1 VNVPVRRLEARDRSR
16 WQAGLV
22 GGSGALTTYL
32 GTAPGVGKTYA
43 MLRAGRLR
51 SDSGERVVVG
61 WLERHGRAETRAQ
74 IGDLEVVPPRPVAYG
89 SGSFAEFDVEAVM
102 ASGASVALVD
112 ELAHTVVGTNRRRW
126 QDVADILAA
135 GVDVMT
141 TVNLANLVSARDY
154 VAQLTG
160 AGTVESI
167 PDEFVRSGETV
178 LVDLPADALRRRI
191 ADGKVYSADRV
202 GGALA
207 DYFRVSNLQ
216 ALSALGRA
224 WMDGTLEA
232 LAEEMLE
239 ERGLVTASRP
249 TVVAGVS
256 DTGWGQHVIRR
267 ASERALEE
275 DADLLVVHVSL
286 DDGMAHRRSQAH
298 AEHRN
303 MVTEAG
309 GSYVEMTAASVPEGL
324 ARAVRD
330 HGASLLVVGR
340 HRSRLGEIVH
350 GSVVSRLQRLLPGVR
365 IEAVREE
372 SISPSAS
379 A

>member
-1 VNVPVRRLEARDRSR
+1 
-16 WQAGLV
+16 V

-43 MLRAGRLR
+43 MLQAGRLR
-51 SDSGERVVVG
+51 SAAGQRVVVG
-61 WLERHGRAETRAQ
+61 WVERHGRAETQAQ
-74 IGDLEVVPPRPVAYG
+74 LGDLEVVPPRPVAHG
-89 SGSFAEFDVEAVM
+89 SGTFDEFDVEAVM
-102 ASGASVALVD
+102 ASGADVALVD
-112 ELAHTVVGTNRRRW
+112 ELAHTVVGTTRRRW
-126 QDVADILAA
+126 QEVADLLAA
-135 GVDVMT
+135 GIDVMT
-141 TVNLANLVSARDY
+141 TANLANLVSARDY

-191 ADGKVYSADRV
+191 ANGKVYSADQV

-207 DYFRVSNLQ
+207 DYFRVSNLE
-216 ALSALGRA
+216 ALSALGQA
-224 WMDGTLEA
+224 WMNGTLEGA
-232 LAEEMLE
+232 AAEMLE
-239 ERGLVTASRP
+239 ARGIVTASRP

-256 DTGWGQHVIRR
+256 DTSWGRHVILS
-267 ASERALEE
+267 ASERALED

-286 DDGMAHRRSQAH
+286 DDAKTDRRSQTQTEYFDLV
-298 AEHRN
+298 AEI
-303 MVTEAG
+303 G
-309 GSYVEMTAASVPEGL
+309 GVYVELTAESVPEGL
-324 ARAVRD
+324 ARAVRE
-330 HGASLLVVGR
+330 HGASRLVVGR

-350 GSVVSRLQRLLPGVR
+350 GSIVSRLQRLLPEVR

-372 SISPSAS
+372 SESPHAS